1 MPIILD
7 IYKVIKL
14 YNIVRNNYL
23 NIFVVHELD
32 ILVKNHGVYFY
43 SIYLIYHLNNIVG
56 IKLYLRLKICFMQ
69 SFHKLIICLMC
80 NIQI

>member
-23 NIFVVHELD
+23 NIFAVHEIVD

-43 SIYLIYHLNNIVG
+43 LLYLMYHLNIVG
-56 IKLYLRLKICFMQ
+56 IKLYLRLKICFM
-69 SFHKLIICLMC
+69 
-80 NIQI
+80 